1 RSPRFF
7 ACCPVVLAVCA
18 LTVPIALAAT
28 TSSKPAAA
36 KPAAAQA
43 AESEPI
49 ASLELTAADEP
60 GAVAVLSGRDCR
72 QQLIVT
78 GRTAKGRLLD
88 LTDKVAFSSQP
99 SGLVEIDASGLVRP
113 LADGQATIEARDLR
127 GLIARTR
134 VDVRNCGSDLAV
146 NFPNEI
152 VPVFTRFGCNSGGC
166 HGKSGGQNGFRLS
179 LLGFEPTE
187 DFEHLVKEGRGR
199 RLFPGSP
206 DESLLLKK
214 AVNAVP
220 HGGGQRLARD
230 AHEYRLLRRWIA
242 QGMPYGTPQ
251 DPTLQRISVYPRER
265 SMQRHARQQVRVLA
279 HYSDGSMQDVTRMAQ
294 YEPNNTEMAEVA
306 ASGSVTTLDL
316 SGDVAVMARYQGQV
330 AVFHATVPL
339 GAKTDHFPPTRNVI
353 DEAVFAKLKTL
364 GMPASGVCDDGSFI
378 RRVTIDIT
386 GRLPTAIETRDF
398 LADKSPS
405 KRDALVDRLL
415 ADGGYADYFANKWSV
430 ILRNK
435 RRDPG
440 YAHGTFAF
448 HDWIR
453 DSLNRNLP
461 YDQFVRS
468 ILAASGEVSD
478 NPAVAWYRE
487 VKDVEQEVED
497 AAQLFLGLRIQCAR
511 CHHHP
516 FEKWSQRD
524 YYGFAAFFSRVG
536 RKTTADPSEPRVFHR
551 RGVASSVN
559 PKSGETLRP
568 TGLGAAPSDITPE
581 RDPRQALVDWM
592 AEPGNPFFARALVNR
607 YWKHFFSRGI
617 VEPEDDMRVTNPAS
631 NPELLEGLSRHFAAS
646 GYDLKELVRT
656 ICRSTTYQLSSD
668 PNAYNAS
675 DKQNF
680 SRFYPRRLAAE
691 VLLDSLDAVSGSP
704 TSFGGLPAGTHAI
717 QLPDSGVNSY
727 FLTVFGR
734 PEASSACECERSQ
747 DANLA
752 QSLHLLNSAEVQGK
766 LTSGTSTAARLAGDK
781 RPLEEKIRELYLSV
795 YSRPPAADELALA
808 RAHIERAKVPQQ
820 AYEDVVWALVNTKE
834 FLFTH

>member
-1 RSPRFF
+1 
-7 ACCPVVLAVCA
+7 
-18 LTVPIALAAT
+18 
-28 TSSKPAAA
+28 
-36 KPAAAQA
+36 
-43 AESEPI
+43 
-49 ASLELTAADEP
+49 
-60 GAVAVLSGRDCR
+60 
-72 QQLIVT
+72 
-78 GRTAKGRLLD
+78 
-88 LTDKVAFSSQP
+88 
-99 SGLVEIDASGLVRP
+99 
-113 LADGQATIEARDLR
+113 
-127 GLIARTR
+127 
-134 VDVRNCGSDLAV
+134 
-146 NFPNEI
+146 
-152 VPVFTRFGCNSGGC
+152 
-166 HGKSGGQNGFRLS
+166 
-179 LLGFEPTE
+179 
-187 DFEHLVKEGRGR
+187 
-199 RLFPGSP
+199 
-206 DESLLLKK
+206 
-214 AVNAVP
+214 
-220 HGGGQRLARD
+220 
-230 AHEYRLLRRWIA
+230 
-242 QGMPYGTPQ
+242 
-251 DPTLQRISVYPRER
+251 
-265 SMQRHARQQVRVLA
+265 
-279 HYSDGSMQDVTRMAQ
+279 
-294 YEPNNTEMAEVA
+294 
-306 ASGSVTTLDL
+306 
-316 SGDVAVMARYQGQV
+316 
-330 AVFHATVPL
+330 
-339 GAKTDHFPPTRNVI
+339 
-353 DEAVFAKLKTL
+353 
-364 GMPASGVCDDGSFI
+364 
-378 RRVTIDIT
+378 
-386 GRLPTAIETRDF
+386 
-398 LADKSPS
+398 
-405 KRDALVDRLL
+405 
-415 ADGGYADYFANKWSV
+415 
-430 ILRNK
+430 
-435 RRDPG
+435 

-453 DSLNRNLP
+453 ESLNRNQP

-524 YYGFAAFFSRVG
+524 YYGFAAFFSRVS
-536 RKTTADPSEPRVFHR
+536 RKATADPAELRVYHR
-551 RGVASSVN
+551 RGQASSVN

-568 TGLGAAPSDITPE
+568 TGLGSAPRELAPE

-617 VEPEDDMRVTNPAS
+617 VEPEDDMRLTNPAS

-646 GYDLKELVRT
+646 GFDLKDLIRT
-656 ICRSTTYQLSSD
+656 ICRSTTYQLSSE

-704 TSFGGLPAGTHAI
+704 SSFGGLPAGTRAI

-752 QSLHLLNSAEVQGK
+752 QSLHLLNSAEVQSK
-766 LTSGTSTAARLAGDK
+766 LTSGTSTAVRLTGDK

-808 RAHIERAKVPQQ
+808 RAHVQRAKVPQQ
-820 AYEDVVWALVNTKE
+820 AYEDIVWALVNTKE